1 MHCIFP
7 LTIKLLPAITID
19 PNLPIPLHCS
29 NPNVQIPVGL
39 LVSSLPTVLVPGLL
53 DPSLLVPAL
62 LLTIYISTSP
72 KWNINIIIILL
83 HNISYFYN
91 YLHSYIILYITV
103 YTIIAYNLYKF
114 NVLQPT
120 LYNLYS
126 YIITITNMVLSCVR
140 LLYQGGH

>member
-1 MHCIFP
+1 M
-7 LTIKLLPAITID
+7 TIKLLPAITID